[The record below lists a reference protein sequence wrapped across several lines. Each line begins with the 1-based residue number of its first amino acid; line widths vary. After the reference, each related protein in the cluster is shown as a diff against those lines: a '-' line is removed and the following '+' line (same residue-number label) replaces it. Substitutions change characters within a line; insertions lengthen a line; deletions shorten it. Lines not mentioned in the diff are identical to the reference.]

1 VQTVRSRDVR
11 EGMPDPSPHAVRC
24 EIAATPLRRL
34 RGLLGRPPL
43 APGEG
48 LLLVPAAS
56 VHTCGM
62 RTPVDVAFLDD
73 RLVVLRTVER
83 LAPWRV
89 AGCRGACAA
98 LELASGSCARSGLR
112 PGARLELVPAPRGR
126 EARRLQS
133 LA

>member
-1 VQTVRSRDVR
+1 
-11 EGMPDPSPHAVRC
+11 MPDPSPHAVRC

-62 RTPVDVAFLDD
+62 RT
-73 RLVVLRTVER
+73 LVVLRTVER